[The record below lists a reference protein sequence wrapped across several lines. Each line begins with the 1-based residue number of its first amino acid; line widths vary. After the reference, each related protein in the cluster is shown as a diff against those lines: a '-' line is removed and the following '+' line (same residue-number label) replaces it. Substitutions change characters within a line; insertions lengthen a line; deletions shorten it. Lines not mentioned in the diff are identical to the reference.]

1 MARQWFIPGLD
12 ALFQGGM
19 IDEDGT
25 EEYFVPT
32 VGQINE
38 DQSAVVLTD
47 SILSILKRRRR

>member
-1 MARQWFIPGLD
+1 MARQWFLPSPD
-12 ALFQGGM
+12 GGM

-25 EEYFVPT
+25 EEYFVPD

-47 SILSILKRRRR
+47 SLIAIFKRRRR